1 MKNLKICVIGLG
13 YVGLPLALNFAKNN
27 ILTIGLDI
35 NKLLINDLKKNIS
48 RITSVKNTE
57 LKNIANKNKL
67 SFSNEYSEIPKSTYI
82 IICVPTP
89 LKKDKPDLSYVIST
103 CNSLLKHIKKGQT
116 IIFEST
122 SYPGTTR
129 KVISKILSKGKLKA
143 EKDFYVC
150 FSPERE
156 NPGMTSIL
164 YKDIPKVISAISNKG
179 LVNIKKLYGIVF
191 KTLVVADTVEEAEA
205 AKLLE
210 NCFRAVNIA
219 FINELRD
226 FFYDQKI
233 DIWNVIK
240 VAETKPFG
248 FMPFYPS
255 VGAGGHCIPVDPK
268 YLTWYARKNKGK
280 LTILENS
287 LIINKKTPLKIFAFV
302 KDLINEKN
310 IINPKIKL
318 YGITYKKN
326 VNDSR
331 ESSSLKLFKYLNNEY
346 NSLDFY
352 DPYID
357 KITIKNKLVKRTN
370 KQYEKKNN
378 LISIIGVNHDGI
390 NYKKI
395 LSNSKMVIDL
405 SNVYKTIKNKKIVLI

>member
-1 MKNLKICVIGLG
+1 MKNLNICIIGLG
-13 YVGLPLALNFAKNN
+13 YVGLPLALNFARKDL
-27 ILTIGLDI
+27 LTTGLDV

-48 RITSVKNTE
+48 RITSVKNKE

-67 SFSNEYSEIPKSTYI
+67 SFSYEYTEVAKSTHI

-103 CNSLLKHIKKGQT
+103 CNSLVEHIKKGQT

-129 KVISKILSKGKLKA
+129 NVISKILSKGKLKA
-143 EKDFYVC
+143 EKDFFIC

-164 YKDIPKVISAISNKG
+164 YKDIPKVISAISSKG

-226 FFYDQKI
+226 FFYKQKI

-240 VAETKPFG
+240 VAKTKPFG

-255 VGAGGHCIPVDPK
+255 IGAGGHCIPIDPK

-280 LTILENS
+280 LSILENS
-287 LIINKKTPLKIFAFV
+287 LTINKKTPLKVFAFI
-302 KDLINEKN
+302 KDIINEKK

-331 ESSSLKLFKYLNNEY
+331 ESSSLKLFKYLDNEY
-346 NSLDFY
+346 NNLDFY

-357 KITIKNKLVKRTN
+357 KITIKNKSVKRAKT
-370 KQYEKKNN
+370 QYEKNSK
-378 LISIIGVNHDGI
+378 LISIIGVNHDSI

-395 LSNSKMVIDL
+395 LSNSKIVIDL
-405 SNVYKTIKNKKIVLI
+405 SNVYKTIKNKKIILI

>member
-164 YKDIPKVISAISNKG
+164 YKDIPKLTDMEKTANAMGHSVPVALKYYVKHSEIPPEMINQAYNLKDDDSEETIVI
-179 LVNIKKLYGIVF
+179 
-191 KTLVVADTVEEAEA
+191 
-205 AKLLE
+205 
-210 NCFRAVNIA
+210 
-219 FINELRD
+219 
-226 FFYDQKI
+226 
-233 DIWNVIK
+233 
-240 VAETKPFG
+240 
-248 FMPFYPS
+248 
-255 VGAGGHCIPVDPK
+255 
-268 YLTWYARKNKGK
+268 
-280 LTILENS
+280 
-287 LIINKKTPLKIFAFV
+287 
-302 KDLINEKN
+302 
-310 IINPKIKL
+310 
-318 YGITYKKN
+318 
-326 VNDSR
+326 
-331 ESSSLKLFKYLNNEY
+331 
-346 NSLDFY
+346 
-352 DPYID
+352 
-357 KITIKNKLVKRTN
+357 
-370 KQYEKKNN
+370 
-378 LISIIGVNHDGI
+378 
-390 NYKKI
+390 
-395 LSNSKMVIDL
+395 
-405 SNVYKTIKNKKIVLI
+405 